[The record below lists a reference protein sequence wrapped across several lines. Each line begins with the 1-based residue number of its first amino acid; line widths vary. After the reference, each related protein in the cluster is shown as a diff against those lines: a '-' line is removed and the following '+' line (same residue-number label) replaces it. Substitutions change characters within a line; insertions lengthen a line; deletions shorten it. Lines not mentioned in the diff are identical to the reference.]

1 MAQDQDRELQLKFGG
16 RPTDGHSVPASVLTQ
31 SLQALQRAV
40 YLLGMRH
47 EGKDVRQR
55 LRISSDVE
63 TRYPVLCKVPE
74 EGSFISPITIGDTSH
89 SLFDGEAVS
98 AVTDDLLK
106 LLGALRDQ
114 DAPKVRSLLPDPVYR
129 APVLASLA
137 KMAPPKRSG
146 IEVDL
151 QTRSGQSLFAP
162 ARAAEFVAD
171 VVERPATSDATV
183 TTVTGRLIGIDFND
197 RMLRLH
203 YPPTMR
209 ELKCYYHDTVEEMLL
224 ENPREYI
231 QVVGQV
237 ILDRGGEPEKITE
250 VERILEVDLSPIE
263 VVGFETRGR
272 RVRALRPISIVPTLD
287 ETAQFHCIAFADF
300 GIDLIASTREELERD
315 LSEELDMLWRQY
327 ALEQDD
333 ALTDGARVL
342 KRALLDAFEELPQ

>member
-1 MAQDQDRELQLKFGG
+1 MAEDQNRELQLKFVGHS
-16 RPTDGHSVPASVLTQ
+16 TDGHCVPASVLTQ

-63 TRYPVLCKVPE
+63 TRYSVLCKIPE

-98 AVTDDLLK
+98 VVTDDLLK
-106 LLGALRDQ
+106 LLSALSDQ
-114 DAPKVRSLLPDPVYR
+114 DDAKVRSLLPDPVYR
-129 APVLASLA
+129 TPVLASLA

-162 ARAAEFVAD
+162 ARIAEFIAK
-171 VVERPATSDATV
+171 RPTTSDATV
-183 TTVTGRLIGIDFND
+183 TTVTGRLIGIDFAD
-197 RMLRLH
+197 HMLRLH

-209 ELKCYYHDTVEEMLL
+209 ELKCYYHDAVEEMLL
-224 ENPREYI
+224 DNPREYI

-237 ILDRGGEPEKITE
+237 ILGKDGEPERITE
-250 VERILEVDLSPIE
+250 VDRILEVDLSPIE
-263 VVGFETRGR
+263 VITFETCGR
-272 RVRALRPISIVPTLD
+272 QIHARRPISIVPTLD
-287 ETAQFHCIAFADF
+287 ETAQFYCISFSDF
-300 GIDLIASTREELERD
+300 GIDIIESTREELERD
-315 LSEELDMLWRQY
+315 LYEELDMLWRQY

-333 ALTDGARVL
+333 TLTDGARIL
-342 KRALLDAFEELPQ
+342 KHALLDAFEELPQ